1 MFILHKTMVFKIFLL
16 LHVTKS
22 ILGVLTSF
30 MHHAIIATYYFICN
44 VRCNMA
50 SIASMISVA
59 IICTILRL
67 SVLVKVDCWNSAE
80 SCAMLCKTEA
90 FS

>member
-1 MFILHKTMVFKIFLL
+1 MCKLHKRHVEKFALLVF
-16 LHVTKS
+16 VPKS
-22 ILGVLTSF
+22 INGVLTSY
-30 MHHAIIATYYFICN
+30 MHRAIITTYYFICN

-67 SVLVKVDCWNSAE
+67 SVLVKADRWNSAE

>member
-1 MFILHKTMVFKIFLL
+1 
-16 LHVTKS
+16 
-22 ILGVLTSF
+22 
-30 MHHAIIATYYFICN
+30 
-44 VRCNMA
+44 MA

-59 IICTILRL
+59 IICAILRL

>member
-1 MFILHKTMVFKIFLL
+1 MFILHKRTFFNFLL
-16 LHVTKS
+16 LLYVTKS
-22 ILGVLTSF
+22 VLGVLTSF
-30 MHHAIIATYYFICN
+30 INDAIIATYYFICN

-59 IICTILRL
+59 IICAILRL